1 LEKGERNMDLKIKI
15 DNFNKRWK
23 LMDDE
28 SLEDGFEKFKIRVL
42 NILKD
47 IDSYVGPANISTFC
61 LALGIQENYNY
72 DGFSHYSNI
81 IINTLRDENNIVKF
95 FRMIEIIF
103 NLEFKNER
111 KGKLLKEISILQ
123 VEKAFQYSNI
133 NARIEKIEDEIIILP
148 AGEKLLDEEVI
159 NHVLSFLD
167 GDALLHFVDAL
178 KDFEL
183 NTEKSRVNSVD
194 HLRRSL
200 EEQFREEL
208 ENSKGLQKNII
219 ELSRKL
225 KLMEVNDDVRKMVAF
240 TLKSLDQLFNE
251 NSKHN
256 DGSLNEP
263 ENEYLIYQVALLMR
277 YVHKILI
284 IQD

>member
-1 LEKGERNMDLKIKI
+1 
-15 DNFNKRWK
+15 
-23 LMDDE
+23 
-28 SLEDGFEKFKIRVL
+28 
-42 NILKD
+42 
-47 IDSYVGPANISTFC
+47 
-61 LALGIQENYNY
+61 
-72 DGFSHYSNI
+72 
-81 IINTLRDENNIVKF
+81 
-95 FRMIEIIF
+95 MIEIIF

>member
-1 LEKGERNMDLKIKI
+1 MDLKIKI